1 MLGEEEVRMARLARL
16 VIPGLPYHVTQR
28 GNRRGTTFFEE
39 DDFLVYRELLADA
52 ARTAETKVWAYCLM
66 PNHVHLIVV
75 PSDPDGLR
83 AAFANAH
90 RRYARF
96 INARNR
102 WTGHLWQGRFGAV
115 VMDEAHLVHAARYVA
130 LNPVRARLCER
141 AEDWPWS
148 SARAHLAGEDDGL
161 VEVAPLLERVGDFAA
176 FLGTQ
181 EDQQATRALR
191 MAETSGRPLGDASW
205 VAALEERTGRKLAAQ
220 KRGRKGRENRLLS
233 P

>member
-1 MLGEEEVRMARLARL
+1 MARLARL
-16 VIPGLPYHVTQR
+16 VIPGMPYHVTQR

-39 DDFLVYRELLADA
+39 EDFRVYRELLAEA
-52 ARTAETKVWAYCLM
+52 ARAAGASVWSYCLM

-83 AAFANAH
+83 ATFANAH
-90 RRYARF
+90 RRYARL
-96 INARNR
+96 INARYR

-115 VMDEAHLVHAARYVA
+115 VMDEAHLAHAARYVA

-148 SARAHLAGEDDGL
+148 SARAHLAAEDDEL
-161 VEVAPLLERVGDFAA
+161 AEVAPLLNRYGCFAA
-176 FLGTQ
+176 FLGTD

-191 MAETSGRPLGDASW
+191 MAETTGRPLGSNAW
-205 VAALEERTGRKLAAQ
+205 VAELEQRTGRTLAAQ
-220 KRGRKGRENRLLS
+220 RRGRKGGEIRLLS

>member
-1 MLGEEEVRMARLARL
+1 MARLARL

-39 DDFLVYRELLADA
+39 DDFRVYRELLADA
-52 ARTAETKVWAYCLM
+52 ARAAGARVWAYCLM

-75 PSDPDGLR
+75 PGDPDGLR
-83 AAFANAH
+83 GTFANAH

-115 VMDEAHLVHAARYVA
+115 VMDEAHLAHAARYVA
-130 LNPVRARLCER
+130 LNPVRARLFDR

-148 SARAHLAGEDDGL
+148 SASAHLAGRDDEL
-161 VEVAPLLERVGDFAA
+161 VEVAPLLERVGDFAV
-176 FLGTQ
+176 FLGTD
-181 EDQQATRALR
+181 EDEQATRALR
-191 MAETSGRPLGDASW
+191 MAETTGRPLGSEPW
-205 VAALEERTGRKLAAQ
+205 VAALEEQTGRTPAAQ
-220 KRGRKGRENRLLS
+220 KRGRKGAGNRLLS

>member
-1 MLGEEEVRMARLARL
+1 MARLARL

-39 DDFLVYRELLADA
+39 DDFRTYRELLAGA
-52 ARTAETKVWAYCLM
+52 ARVAGAQVWAYCLM

-75 PSDPDGLR
+75 PADPDGLR
-83 AAFANAH
+83 ATFANAH
-90 RRYARF
+90 RRYARH

-115 VMDEAHLVHAARYVA
+115 AMDEAHLVHAARYVA
-130 LNPVRARLCER
+130 LNPVRARLCDR

-148 SARAHLAGEDDGL
+148 SARAHLAGCDDEL
-161 VEVAPLLERVGDFAA
+161 ATVAPLLERVGDFAS
-176 FLGTQ
+176 FLGT
-181 EDQQATRALR
+181 EADQQATRALR
-191 MAETSGRPLGDASW
+191 MAETTGRPLGSAAW
-205 VAALEERTGRKLAAQ
+205 IAALEERTGRTLAAQ
-220 KRGRKGRENRLLS
+220 KRGRKRRENRLLS

>member
-1 MLGEEEVRMARLARL
+1 MPIARLARL

-28 GNRRGTTFFEE
+28 GNRRERTFFED
-39 DDFLVYRELLADA
+39 DDFLVYRQMLADA
-52 ARTAETKVWAYCLM
+52 ARGAGASVWAYCLM

-75 PSDPDGLR
+75 PADPDGLR
-83 AAFANAH
+83 ATFANAH
-90 RRYARF
+90 RRYARL
-96 INARNR
+96 INARHR
-102 WTGHLWQGRFGAV
+102 WTGHLWQGRYGAV

-148 SARAHLAGEDDGL
+148 SARAHSAGEDDEL

-176 FLGTQ
+176 FLGTD

-191 MAETSGRPLGDASW
+191 MAETTGRPLGDASW
-205 VAALEERTGRKLAAQ
+205 VTALEERTGRTLAAR